1 MEPCH
6 YCSSDSQS
14 PARTRSSLY
23 AEWNQ
28 HETEQIKN
36 DHTHTHTHTH
46 NLKKEQEE
54 TVSN

>member
-36 DHTHTHTHTH
+36 DHTH